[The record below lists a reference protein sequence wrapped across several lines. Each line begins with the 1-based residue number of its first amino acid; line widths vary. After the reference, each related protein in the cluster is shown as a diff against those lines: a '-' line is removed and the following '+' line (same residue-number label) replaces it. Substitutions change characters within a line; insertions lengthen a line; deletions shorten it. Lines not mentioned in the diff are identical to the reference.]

1 MTGTYMTRD
10 QVISFV
16 KGELECGNSILVA
29 TLGNGGAGGILVSN
43 PEFPRFLESLEFS
56 GLIKPSADIIESP
69 YYDPA
74 WPTYQFNGDN
84 GFYIQL
90 QAD

>member
-1 MTGTYMTRD
+1 MTKK
-10 QVISFV
+10 QVIDFV
-16 KGELECGNSILVA
+16 KKELESGNSILFA
-29 TLGNGGAGGILVSN
+29 TLGNGGAGEGLVSDAGFA
-43 PEFPRFLESLEFS
+43 EYLESLEYA
-56 GLIKPSADIIESP
+56 GMVEPSADIIESP

-84 GFYIQL
+84 GYYIQL